1 MIELEGSDVND
12 VPVCVGICRSV
23 VVVVA
28 VVIAVSLR
36 LSNDTLEPMLFESMS
51 PVVDEL
57 LDVVKKT

>member
-1 MIELEGSDVND
+1 MND
-12 VPVCVGICRSV
+12 VPVCVGICKSV